1 MRISDAARHE
11 INDFIDAL
19 EKCGIQVSSGRDG
32 GAQDADY
39 PLLVAIAL
47 AHQISRDAIKA
58 HGDSIKD
65 ELFAGKKEYVETR
78 ATTEALLA
86 GLPERILG
94 AHSKWMGRVE
104 GELKTAN
111 TARLNEIETQ
121 IKNYIVAAQDSSST
135 ILAAQAAD
143 KIAEQH
149 LKPLDKLLSAL
160 DNQISNIH
168 RMFNYI
174 LLGTTITVAGV
185 VLLLLTKII

>member
-11 INDFIDAL
+11 INEFIDAL
-19 EKCGIQVSSGRDG
+19 EKCGIQVNAGRDG

-47 AHQISRDAIKA
+47 AHQISREAIKA

-65 ELFAGKKEYVETR
+65 VLFADKTEHIKTR
-78 ATTEALLA
+78 AATETFLA
-86 GLPERILG
+86 QLPGRVLE
-94 AHSKWMGRVE
+94 AHGKWMGRVE

-111 TARLNEIETQ
+111 AARLSEIETQ
-121 IKNYIVAAQDSSST
+121 IKQYIVAAQDSSST

-160 DNQISNIH
+160 DNQITNIH
-168 RMFNYI
+168 RMFAYI
-174 LLGTTITVAGV
+174 LLGTIIAASGV
-185 VLLLLTKII
+185 VLLLITKIV